1 MYNRTLAARMER
13 GKLIS
18 AGTWVKKKYL
28 NISEMKYLMS
38 LKNHRYRF

>member
-18 AGTWVKKKYL
+18 AGTWVKKKSTEIL
-28 NISEMKYLMS
+28 VRWST
-38 LKNHRYRF
+38 